1 MLVKMISGTF
11 GYREKTEDGYSLH
24 VVCKSRVDPPF
35 EVDETVGADLLE
47 RGVAVLVEPNV
58 PGGDSVG
65 GERVAASVDV
75 STPNEPENAAESDE
89 EGEEAVSAPEY
100 SVDMKADQLR
110 AIMEANGLTVK
121 PRMTK
126 REMVDALDAFFAS
139 DEEDEDDELPPDL
152 DAEVPVG

>member
-1 MLVKMISGTF
+1 MS
-11 GYREKTEDGYSLH
+11 
-24 VVCKSRVDPPF
+24 
-35 EVDETVGADLLE
+35 
-47 RGVAVLVEPNV
+47 
-58 PGGDSVG
+58 PGGESVG